1 MNLTD
6 LVAHATD
13 KERFHTVEN
22 DLTFCTRYLEYIE
35 TGLQA
40 RMSTK

>member
-13 KERFHTVEN
+13 KERFLTVDN
-22 DLTFCTRYLEYIE
+22 YIIFCAIELRSPVLRKLLRATR
-35 TGLQA
+35 
-40 RMSTK
+40 

>member
-13 KERFHTVEN
+13 KEQFHTVEN
-22 DLTFCTRYLEYIE
+22 YLTFCTRYLEYIE

-40 RMSTK
+40 RISTK